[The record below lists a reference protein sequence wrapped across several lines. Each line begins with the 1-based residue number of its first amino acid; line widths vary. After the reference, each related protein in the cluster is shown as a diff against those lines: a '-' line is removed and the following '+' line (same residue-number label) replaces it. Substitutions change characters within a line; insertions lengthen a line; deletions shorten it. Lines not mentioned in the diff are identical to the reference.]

1 MTPPDPDGAPLR
13 RQEVQA
19 LAEVYHS
26 AGRARRMLRSAG
38 FPAWAIPA
46 GADTM
51 GDFWGQV
58 SSELEGG
65 VMAAG
70 RTRILAKAHDEHPF
84 HPVFA
89 AASRARPERAAA
101 APAAPVGATSAVP
114 AGATSAAPGRA
125 TDERLRVM
133 LLGAEPARYGATRA
147 SAELRAAV
155 REGGRLDMRPFPAAG
170 GADLG
175 EIRSILPHVLHLAC
189 HGTRDELI
197 LEDAG
202 GEAHHLA
209 ADDLRNT
216 LRLVA
221 EHRGHRLRALVLR
234 SCEGQEVAELFTPY
248 ADVVIAHRGRLDA
261 ECSVLF
267 AAAFYRELAAS
278 AHPADA
284 RAIGAA
290 ARFAAQDTVNQAA
303 PCRSVQ
309 TQLIVL
315 PGTA

>member
-1 MTPPDPDGAPLR
+1 MTSADTDGTPLH
-13 RQEVQA
+13 RQEVRA

-26 AGRARRMLRSAG
+26 AGRARLMLRSAG
-38 FPAWAIPA
+38 FPAAAIPA
-46 GADTM
+46 GASTM
-51 GDFWGQV
+51 GEFWEQV
-58 SSELEGG
+58 SAELEGG

-70 RTRILAKAHDEHPF
+70 RTRVLAKAHDEHPF

-89 AASRARPERAAA
+89 AAVRDQREPAAIPA
-101 APAAPVGATSAVP
+101 QAPAASSGTA
-114 AGATSAAPGRA
+114 
-125 TDERLRVM
+125 DERLRVM

-155 REGGRLDMRPFPAAG
+155 REERGRLDMRLFPAAV

-197 LEDAG
+197 LEDAA

-209 ADDLRNT
+209 ADDLVST
-216 LRLVA
+216 LKLVA
-221 EHRGHRLRALVLR
+221 AHRAHRLRALVLR
-234 SCEGQEVAELFTPY
+234 SCEGQEVAERFTPY
-248 ADVVIAHRGRLDA
+248 ADVVIAHHGRLDA

-267 AAAFYRELAAS
+267 AAAFYHELAAS
-278 AHPADA
+278 PHPPDA

-290 ARFAAQDTVNQAA
+290 AHFAAQDTVNQAA
-303 PCRSVQ
+303 VCRSVR

>member
-1 MTPPDPDGAPLR
+1 VTLQDEDGAPLL
-13 RQEVQA
+13 RQEVRA

-26 AGRARRMLRSAG
+26 AGRARLLLRSAG

-46 GADTM
+46 GANTM
-51 GDFWGQV
+51 GEFWSQV

-65 VMAAG
+65 VMATG

-89 AASRARPERAAA
+89 AADRDQPK
-101 APAAPVGATSAVP
+101 P
-114 AGATSAAPGRA
+114 AGSPGAPQGT

-147 SAELRAAV
+147 SAELQAAA
-155 REGGRLDMRPFPAAG
+155 RGDHERLDLRLFPAAG

-189 HGTRDELI
+189 HGMRDELI
-197 LEDAG
+197 LEDAD

-209 ADDLRNT
+209 ADDLVST

-234 SCEGQEVAELFTPY
+234 SCEGQEVAERFTPY
-248 ADVVIAHRGRLDA
+248 AEVVIAHHGKLDA

-267 AAAFYRELAAS
+267 TAAFYRELAAS
-278 AHPADA
+278 LLSPDS
-284 RAIGAA
+284 RSIRAA
-290 ARFAAQDTVNQAA
+290 AHFAAQDTVNQAA
-303 PCRSVQ
+303 RCRSVQ
-309 TQLIVL
+309 KQLIVL
-315 PGTA
+315 PVTA

>member
-1 MTPPDPDGAPLR
+1 MRAADTDSAPLG
-13 RQEVQA
+13 RQEVRA

-26 AGRARRMLRSAG
+26 AGRARLMLRSAG

-46 GADTM
+46 GANTM
-51 GDFWGQV
+51 GEFWGQV

-70 RTRILAKAHDEHPF
+70 RARILAKAHDEHPF

-89 AASRARPERAAA
+89 AGGQGQPPPGGDAADQ
-101 APAAPVGATSAVP
+101 GQSLP
-114 AGATSAAPGRA
+114 AGAAPAPGRA

-133 LLGAEPARYGATRA
+133 LLGAEPARHGATRA

-155 REGGRLDMRPFPAAG
+155 RENRGSLDVRLFPAAG

-175 EIRSILPHVLHLAC
+175 EIRSVLPHVLHLAC
-189 HGTRDELI
+189 HGTREELI
-197 LEDAG
+197 LEDAS

-209 ADDLRNT
+209 ADDLVST
-216 LRLVA
+216 LKLVA
-221 EHRGHRLRALVLR
+221 EHRGHRLRALLLR
-234 SCEGQEVAELFTPY
+234 SCEGQEVAERFLPY
-248 ADVVIAHRGRLDA
+248 ADVVIAHHGRLDA

-278 AHPADA
+278 HEAPDA

-303 PCRSVQ
+303 LCRGVQ

>member
-1 MTPPDPDGAPLR
+1 MTPQDKDGAPLL
-13 RQEVQA
+13 RQEVRA

-26 AGRARRMLRSAG
+26 AGRARLMLRSAG

-46 GADTM
+46 GANTM
-51 GDFWGQV
+51 GEFWSQV

-65 VMAAG
+65 VMATG

-89 AASRARPERAAA
+89 AADRDQPG
-101 APAAPVGATSAVP
+101 PVGP
-114 AGATSAAPGRA
+114 PGAPQGS

-147 SAELRAAV
+147 SAELQAAA
-155 REGGRLDMRPFPAAG
+155 RGDHERLDLHLFPAAG
-170 GADLG
+170 GADLA

-189 HGTRDELI
+189 HGMRDELI
-197 LEDAG
+197 LEDAD

-209 ADDLRNT
+209 ADDLVST

-234 SCEGQEVAELFTPY
+234 SCEGQEVAERFTPY
-248 ADVVIAHRGRLDA
+248 ADVVIAHHGKLDA
-261 ECSVLF
+261 ECSILF

-278 AHPADA
+278 PLSPDS
-284 RAIGAA
+284 RAIRAA
-290 ARFAAQDTVNQAA
+290 AHFAAQDTVNHAA
-303 PCRSVQ
+303 MCRGVQ

>member
-1 MTPPDPDGAPLR
+1 MTPADTDRAPLHQ
-13 RQEVQA
+13 QEVRA

-26 AGRARRMLRSAG
+26 AGRARLMLRSAG
-38 FPAWAIPA
+38 FPAPAIPA
-46 GADTM
+46 GANTM
-51 GDFWGQV
+51 GEFWSQV

-65 VMAAG
+65 VMADG
-70 RTRILAKAHDEHPF
+70 RTRILSRAHAEHPF

-89 AASRARPERAAA
+89 AGEQDGPG
-101 APAAPVGATSAVP
+101 PAM
-114 AGATSAAPGRA
+114 AGAGAVA
-125 TDERLRVM
+125 TPDERLRVM

-147 SAELRAAV
+147 GAELRAAA
-155 REGGRLDMRPFPAAG
+155 RETGGRLDMRLFPAAG
-170 GADLG
+170 AADLG

-189 HGTRDELI
+189 HGTREELI

-209 ADDLRNT
+209 ADDLVNT
-216 LRLVA
+216 LKLAA

-234 SCEGQEVAELFTPY
+234 SCEGQEVAERFRPY
-248 ADVVIAHRGRLDA
+248 AEVVIAHRGRLDA

-267 AAAFYRELAAS
+267 AAAFYRELADS
-278 AHPADA
+278 PGPPHGPT
-284 RAIGAA
+284 IGAA
-290 ARFAAQDTVNQAA
+290 AHLAAQDTVNQAA
-303 PCRSVQ
+303 MCRSVQ

>member
-1 MTPPDPDGAPLR
+1 MRPAETDGAPLEQ
-13 RQEVQA
+13 QEVRA

-26 AGRARRMLRSAG
+26 AGRARLMLRSAG
-38 FPAWAIPA
+38 FPAWAVPA
-46 GADTM
+46 GAGTM
-51 GDFWGQV
+51 GEFWSQV
-58 SSELEGG
+58 SSELEAG
-65 VMAAG
+65 VMPAG
-70 RTRILAKAHDEHPF
+70 RISVLARAHAEHPF

-89 AASRARPERAAA
+89 AAVQGRPQPGGG
-101 APAAPVGATSAVP
+101 APATGARTGRTG
-114 AGATSAAPGRA
+114 AGAG

-155 REGGRLDMRPFPAAG
+155 REERGRLDVRLFPAAG

-175 EIRSILPHVLHLAC
+175 EIRSFLPHVLHLAC
-189 HGTRDELI
+189 HGTREELV
-197 LEDAG
+197 LEDAS

-209 ADDLRNT
+209 ADDLVST
-216 LRLVA
+216 LGLVA
-221 EHRGHRLRALVLR
+221 EHRGHRLRALLLR
-234 SCEGQEVAELFTPY
+234 SCEGQEVAERFLPY

-278 AHPADA
+278 DEAPDA

-290 ARFAAQDTVNQAA
+290 AHFAAQDTVNQAA
-303 PCRSVQ
+303 PCRGVQ

>member
-1 MTPPDPDGAPLR
+1 MKPADTDSAPLLPH
-13 RQEVQA
+13 EVRA

-26 AGRARRMLRSAG
+26 AGRARLMLRAAG
-38 FPAWAIPA
+38 FPAAAIPA
-46 GADTM
+46 GANTM
-51 GDFWGQV
+51 GEFWDQV
-58 SSELEGG
+58 SAELEGG

-70 RTRILAKAHDEHPF
+70 RTRILAKAHHEHPF
-84 HPVFA
+84 HAVFA
-89 AASRARPERAAA
+89 AADQGRPDPAGP
-101 APAAPVGATSAVP
+101 PAASGQ
-114 AGATSAAPGRA
+114 A

-147 SAELRAAV
+147 SAELRAAL
-155 REGGRLDMRPFPAAG
+155 REDRGRLDMRLFPAAG

-197 LEDAG
+197 LEDAA

-209 ADDLRNT
+209 ADDLVRT
-216 LRLVA
+216 LELVA
-221 EHRGHRLRALVLR
+221 AHRGHRLRALVLR
-234 SCEGQEVAELFTPY
+234 SCEGQEVAERFTRH

-278 AHPADA
+278 PHPPDA

-290 ARFAAQDTVNQAA
+290 AHFAAQDTVNQAA
-303 PCRSVQ
+303 MCRSVQ
-309 TQLIVL
+309 TRLIVL

>member
-1 MTPPDPDGAPLR
+1 MTPADKDSTPLR
-13 RQEVQA
+13 RQEVRA

-26 AGRARRMLRSAG
+26 AGRARLMLRSAG

-46 GADTM
+46 GANTM
-51 GDFWGQV
+51 GEFWGQV

-89 AASRARPERAAA
+89 TANQGQPEPAGV
-101 APAAPVGATSAVP
+101 PAAWSK
-114 AGATSAAPGRA
+114 

-133 LLGAEPARYGATRA
+133 LLGAEPARYGTTRA

-155 REGGRLDMRPFPAAG
+155 REDRGRMDIRLFPAAG

-197 LEDAG
+197 LEDAAG
-202 GEAHHLA
+202 DAHHLA
-209 ADDLRNT
+209 ADDLVGT
-216 LRLVA
+216 LKLVA
-221 EHRGHRLRALVLR
+221 EYRGHRLRALLLR
-234 SCEGQEVAELFTPY
+234 SCESQEVAERFMPY
-248 ADVVIAHRGRLDA
+248 ADVVIAHQGRLDA

-278 AHPADA
+278 PNSPDA
-284 RAIGAA
+284 RAIGTA

-303 PCRSVQ
+303 PCRSIQ
-309 TQLIVL
+309 TQLIIL
-315 PGTA
+315 PRTA

>member
-1 MTPPDPDGAPLR
+1 MTPADTDSTPLL
-13 RQEVQA
+13 RQEVRA

-26 AGRARRMLRSAG
+26 AGRARLMLRSAG

-46 GADTM
+46 GANTM
-51 GDFWGQV
+51 GEFWGQV
-58 SSELEGG
+58 SSELENG

-70 RTRILAKAHDEHPF
+70 RSRILAKAHDEHPF

-89 AASRARPERAAA
+89 SAEQSRPEPGG
-101 APAAPVGATSAVP
+101 APTV
-114 AGATSAAPGRA
+114 PGRA

-133 LLGAEPARYGATRA
+133 LLGAEPARYGVTRA
-147 SAELRAAV
+147 SAELGAAGKAD
-155 REGGRLDMRPFPAAG
+155 RGRLDMRLFPAAG

-175 EIRSILPHVLHLAC
+175 EIRSVLPHVLHLAC
-189 HGTRDELI
+189 HGVRDELI
-197 LEDAG
+197 LEDSA

-209 ADDLRNT
+209 ADDLVST
-216 LRLVA
+216 LKLVA

-234 SCEGQEVAELFTPY
+234 SCEGQEVAERFSPY

-267 AAAFYRELAAS
+267 ATVFYRELAAS
-278 AHPADA
+278 PHSPDA

-303 PCRSVQ
+303 MCRGIQ
-309 TQLIVL
+309 TRLIVL
-315 PGTA
+315 PGLD